1 MLHEFLTANC
11 EELIKRCRTK
21 VKKRLAPRPTEPEL
35 DNGIPLF
42 LAQLTKLLRLEETAS
57 PSERRRLS
65 DSRQPDT
72 TAAPSEIGK
81 AAASHGN
88 DLLRQGFT
96 VDQVVHDYGD
106 LCQAVTELAVELE
119 APIAIEEFRTLNLC
133 LDNAIAGAVT
143 EYVRQRDHLISEL
156 ANERLGCLAHE
167 LRNLLGAA
175 MLAVSAVKSGNV
187 GLGGATGAVLDRSL
201 LGLRDLIDRSLAEVR
216 LTAGLSAP
224 LSRISVSRFIEEVQ
238 VAAVL
243 EAKTRHLTVTFSAV
257 EPELWVDADPH
268 MLASAVANLLQNA
281 FKFTRPHSHVS
292 LAVHATTT
300 RVLIE
305 ITDQCGG
312 LAPGRTEELF
322 RAFARHGADRSG
334 LGLGLSISRRSV
346 EANGGELYV
355 RNLPGSGC
363 VFTIDLPRQAPRSLT

>member
-1 MLHEFLTANC
+1 MLHEFLTANR
-11 EELIKRCRTK
+11 EELIARCRTK
-21 VKKRLAPRPTEPEL
+21 VKKRPAPRPTEPEL
-35 DNGIPLF
+35 TNGIPLF
-42 LAQLTKLLRLEETAS
+42 LEQLTTLLRLEETAS

-106 LCQAVTELAVELE
+106 LCQAVTELAVELD

-143 EYVRQRDHLISEL
+143 EYVRQRDHLISEV
-156 ANERLGCLAHE
+156 ANERLGFLAHE

-216 LTAGLSAP
+216 LTAGLAAP
-224 LSRISVSRFIEEVQ
+224 LSRISVSRFVEEVQ

-243 EAKTRHLTVTFSAV
+243 EAKMKGIKVTFSVA
-257 EPELWVDADPH
+257 EPELWVYADPH

-281 FKFTRPHSHVS
+281 FKFTRPNSEVS
-292 LAVHATTT
+292 LCVHATSE

-305 ITDQCGG
+305 IADQCGG
-312 LAPGRTEELF
+312 LPPGQAEDLF
-322 RAFARHGADRSG
+322 RPFAQRSTDRSG

-346 EANGGELYV
+346 EASGGELHV
-355 RNLPGSGC
+355 RNHPGSGC
-363 VFTIDLPRQAPRSLT
+363 VFIIDLPRQAPRSPT